1 MRRKKKAMSSKY
13 VDTTAVMQVIGSVFK
28 NPGLLSQTDKY
39 TITEEDFD
47 SDFHKVAFGAIY
59 KIYELGADKVTL
71 ENISDFLS
79 TRPKSEAIFKQA
91 KGEDWI
97 NQVAESAI
105 PEAFDYYYSRL
116 KKFSLLRAYDKC
128 GIDVRFIY
136 DPDNILDVKKRQ
148 IQEDQLDTSSLEDI
162 ANKIDGMIEEIKMTY
177 VDGAYGKAS
186 QAGEGIV
193 DLIDRLKQY
202 PEVGVPLY
210 GPLINTVTRGARL
223 KKFYLRSAATGV
235 GKSRTLIADA
245 CNFACNMIYDEMFGW
260 IKNGTKQPTL
270 FITTEQEL
278 EETQTMML
286 AFLSNVNEEHI
297 LNGKYEGNEEER
309 VREAAKILADSPLY
323 IEELPD
329 FSLKDIENTIKKNIR
344 DNGVMYICLD
354 YIHTSMKILEE
365 ITKRSGGVKL
375 REDNILFMLSIR
387 LKDLC
392 NQYGIF
398 IESATQLNG
407 DYIESE
413 TPDQNL
419 LRGAKSI
426 ADKIDFGAILLNVKA
441 TDLEALSKILSA
453 NTFDNPTI
461 KLSVYKNRRGR
472 YKGIYLWCK
481 ADLGTCRVQPMFATT
496 YDYEL
501 IQMEDI
507 KISVEGD
514 AAF

>member
-162 ANKIDGMIEEIKMTY
+162 ADKIDGMIEEIKMTY

-407 DYIESE
+407 NYVESE

>member
-47 SDFHKVAFGAIY
+47 SDFHKIAFGAIY

-148 IQEDQLDTSSLEDI
+148 VQEDQLDTSSLEDI

-186 QAGEGIV
+186 QAGEGII

-407 DYIESE
+407 DYVESE

>member
-128 GIDVRFIY
+128 GIDVKFIY

-148 IQEDQLDTSSLEDI
+148 MQEDQLDTSSLEDI

-323 IEELPD
+323 VEELPD

-407 DYIESE
+407 NYVESE

-426 ADKIDFGAILLNVKA
+426 ADKVDFGAILLNVKA

>member
-47 SDFHKVAFGAIY
+47 SDFHKIAFGAIY

-323 IEELPD
+323 VEELPD

-407 DYIESE
+407 DYVESE

>member
-1 MRRKKKAMSSKY
+1 MSSKY

-148 IQEDQLDTSSLEDI
+148 VQEDQLDTSSLEDI

-297 LNGKYEGNEEER
+297 LNGKYDGNEEER

-329 FSLKDIENTIKKNIR
+329 FSLQDIENTIKRNIR

-365 ITKRSGGVKL
+365 VTKRSGGVKL

-398 IESATQLNG
+398 IESATQLNARYL
-407 DYIESE
+407 DSE
-413 TPDQNL
+413 TTEQNL

>member
-1 MRRKKKAMSSKY
+1 
-13 VDTTAVMQVIGSVFK
+13 
-28 NPGLLSQTDKY
+28 
-39 TITEEDFD
+39 
-47 SDFHKVAFGAIY
+47 
-59 KIYELGADKVTL
+59 
-71 ENISDFLS
+71 
-79 TRPKSEAIFKQA
+79 
-91 KGEDWI
+91 
-97 NQVAESAI
+97 
-105 PEAFDYYYSRL
+105 
-116 KKFSLLRAYDKC
+116 
-128 GIDVRFIY
+128 
-136 DPDNILDVKKRQ
+136 
-148 IQEDQLDTSSLEDI
+148 
-162 ANKIDGMIEEIKMTY
+162 
-177 VDGAYGKAS
+177 
-186 QAGEGIV
+186 
-193 DLIDRLKQY
+193 
-202 PEVGVPLY
+202 
-210 GPLINTVTRGARL
+210 
-223 KKFYLRSAATGV
+223 
-235 GKSRTLIADA
+235 
-245 CNFACNMIYDEMFGW
+245 MIYDEMFGW

-323 IEELPD
+323 VEELPD

-407 DYIESE
+407 NYVESE

-426 ADKIDFGAILLNVKA
+426 ADKVDFGAILLNVRA
-441 TDLEALSKILSA
+441 TDIEALSKILSA

>member
-47 SDFHKVAFGAIY
+47 SDFHKIAFGAIY

-162 ANKIDGMIEEIKMTY
+162 ADKIDGMIEEIKMTY

-323 IEELPD
+323 VEELPD

-407 DYIESE
+407 DYVESE

>member
-407 DYIESE
+407 NYVESE

-426 ADKIDFGAILLNVKA
+426 ADKVDFGAILLNVKA